1 MTLEPTPQLRFVER
15 EQRIEYYTIED
26 GCTSRMEWVRILQ
39 QWWRDVQTGEGEWR
53 DVPLEA
59 E

>member
-15 EQRIEYYTIED
+15 THAMLNASYPDTVRTTKI
-26 GCTSRMEWVRILQ
+26 RILQ

-53 DVPLEA
+53 DVQLEA

>member
-1 MTLEPTPQLRFVER
+1 MTLEPTPRLRWLEIPWGKPSKQALVPYETAKPR
-15 EQRIEYYTIED
+15 
-26 GCTSRMEWVRILQ
+26 VLQ

>member
-1 MTLEPTPQLRFVER
+1 MTLEPTPRLRW
-15 EQRIEYYTIED
+15 IK
-26 GCTSRMEWVRILQ
+26 TSRGKFGDPAVTAYDEESPRVLQ

>member
-1 MTLEPTPQLRFVER
+1 MTLEPTPRLRFVNKIVVFQSFQSLGQNKVTR
-15 EQRIEYYTIED
+15 AR
-26 GCTSRMEWVRILQ
+26 VLQ